1 MKKSRLALLISSLLA
16 LPPLSSCGTY
26 DLVVFN
32 WGEYADMDVIRKF
45 EKKYGVKVNY
55 LTFDSNENLLSK
67 LDTTHF
73 DICFP
78 SDYAIEELAVKEK
91 IKPIDYSRLS
101 NFNFETDLVDGL
113 KVSLDKLKADSL
125 GKEGFDLLK
134 YSIPYTYGVIGILYN
149 KNIISKEELDK
160 YGWNTLKN
168 PYNKDGSKRK
178 VVMYD
183 SARDVFS
190 VALLACDKDIV
201 EVKDEDIKLAT
212 SWLIDQK
219 KTIGNNLAY
228 KTEEILDDMPNEKYD
243 ICFSYIGDAIYS
255 MYVSYEENGDNQFD
269 FYIPESKDSKT
280 RTNVY
285 VDAMCLS
292 SNVKNEDLAY
302 KFLDFMQEY
311 ENAYDNA
318 IYNGYPSPLKRITD
332 DITSDSSEYE
342 DGEPGSY
349 NFIKDTYQ
357 VETDERDAFYR
368 YDQDLKTAL
377 EEAWIEVKIS

>member
-1 MKKSRLALLISSLLA
+1 M
-16 LPPLSSCGTY
+16 
-26 DLVVFN
+26 
-32 WGEYADMDVIRKF
+32 
-45 EKKYGVKVNY
+45 
-55 LTFDSNENLLSK
+55 
-67 LDTTHF
+67 
-73 DICFP
+73 
-78 SDYAIEELAVKEK
+78 
-91 IKPIDYSRLS
+91 
-101 NFNFETDLVDGL
+101 
-113 KVSLDKLKADSL
+113 
-125 GKEGFDLLK
+125 
-134 YSIPYTYGVIGILYN
+134 
-149 KNIISKEELDK
+149 
-160 YGWNTLKN
+160 
-168 PYNKDGSKRK
+168 
-178 VVMYD
+178 
-183 SARDVFS
+183 
-190 VALLACDKDIV
+190 
-201 EVKDEDIKLAT
+201 
-212 SWLIDQK
+212 IDQK